1 MIALWVE
8 GEKQPFRPNK
18 WLYYVFVRVTGR
30 LLFVRR
36 TREWI
41 KLEDDYGF
49 LKCEST
55 SYENLSDVLDKDEI
69 HELRKL
75 EWICLKKSIERL
87 SMVLYWTFF
96 LITIIVLVVFGNFRE
111 NQMKGEFDK
120 MFNNQ
125 SGLAYKG

>member
-1 MIALWVE
+1 MLALWIE

-18 WLYYVFVRVTGR
+18 WVYYGFVKVLGR

-49 LKCEST
+49 LKSEST
-55 SYENLSDVLDKDEI
+55 VYKNLSDVLEKDEI
-69 HELRKL
+69 LELRKL
-75 EWICLKKSIERL
+75 EWLCLKKSIERL
-87 SMVLYWTFF
+87 SMILYWTFF
-96 LITIIVLVVFGNFRE
+96 MITIIVIFIFGNFRE

-125 SGLAYKG
+125 TGLAYN